1 MSGND
6 QSTSDIYYCKPAK
19 FIGLPNRLET
29 VDWNDCSHV
38 ELTDT
43 VTGLSPLESTEV
55 RACWSADSLYVRF
68 MCQDNHIV
76 SDFTQK
82 DEPLYE
88 QDVVELFIDEE
99 GLGQSYFELEV
110 SPRNVVFD
118 ARIEN
123 DGNKSITGTD
133 MAWSFKELQTI
144 VEEAGNGILSYGIR
158 IPAINFKRKP
168 EPGVS
173 WKVNFYRIDEGT
185 NGSRQFQAWQPTYAI
200 NYHIPSRFG
209 KFEFVTTD

>member
-1 MSGND
+1 LSGIN
-6 QSTSDIYYCKPAK
+6 QSTSDVYYCKPAK
-19 FIGLPNRLET
+19 FIGFSNQLDT
-29 VDWNDCSHV
+29 VDWNNCSHA
-38 ELTDT
+38 ELTET
-43 VTGLSPLESTEV
+43 VTGLTPLEPTEV

-99 GLGQSYFELEV
+99 GLGRSYFELEV
-110 SPRNVVFD
+110 SPRNVIFD
-118 ARIEN
+118 AKIEN
-123 DGNKSITGTD
+123 DGNNSITGTD
-133 MAWSFKELQTI
+133 MAWSFKELETI
-144 VEEAGNGILSYGIR
+144 VEAVGTGILSYSIR
-158 IPAINFKRKP
+158 IPSINFARKL

-185 NGSRQFQAWQPTYAI
+185 DGVRQFQAWQPTHAI
-200 NYHIPSRFG
+200 NYHVPSRFG
-209 KFEFVTTD
+209 KFEFVAND